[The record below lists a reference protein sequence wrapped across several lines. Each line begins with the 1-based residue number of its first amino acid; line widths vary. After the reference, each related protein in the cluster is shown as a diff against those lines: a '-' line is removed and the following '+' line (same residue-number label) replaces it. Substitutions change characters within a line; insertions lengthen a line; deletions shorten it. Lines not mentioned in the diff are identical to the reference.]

1 MENLIN
7 IKSNWKHCTLE
18 YLIKKYDA
26 SQDMSRAAVFEREV
40 YAAKEVSDW
49 KCIHRILFDL
59 RKEEDAPIFTG
70 MQAKYSD
77 DTAQMLETVKED
89 ILVQLKD
96 SIKILQT
103 QYLIQLLQANYLE
116 KLKQKRIKIEND
128 TTLEEEN
135 VDLPGM
141 ASIFTELMLTN
152 KESDELKNIRKILVD
167 WKNSITKSKYR
178 YKVMEWNINQAT
190 NKNGTNKLPNLLMK
204 EIIIQNPDILI
215 LTEFSFCENAS
226 EFFKKVFDE
235 RNYDY
240 YPKEK
245 TKNTK
250 NKQNEILIAWRREL
264 FDLCLDKCMYSVVT
278 FENNKPNFL
287 LVDLIEKKTRQ
298 ELVVAGV
305 RITMAENIP
314 VKGTEDEKKKAYQK
328 QANKRYKQMQ
338 YVYKQL
344 EKFARVIM
352 GGDFNNYRR
361 RTELKDWNIGRILC
375 DNQEY
380 KIYTP
385 KGQSIKEKKSIRGV
399 EYEFAEDHFVTKNC
413 EIDNEV
419 YDRCFVFRDEKYING
434 EDLSDW
440 NYLSGYPDH
449 AILIADLLL

>member
-1 MENLIN
+1 MSNLIN
-7 IKSNWKHCTLE
+7 IKSNWKHCTFE

-49 KCIHRILFDL
+49 KCIQRILSDL

-77 DTAQMLETVKED
+77 ETAQILEKVKED
-89 ILVQLKD
+89 ILFQLKD

-116 KLKQKRIKIEND
+116 KLKQKRIEIKND
-128 TTLEEEN
+128 TSFEEEN

-141 ASIFTELMLTN
+141 ASLFVELMLTN
-152 KESDELKNIRKILVD
+152 KDCDELKNIRKTLVD
-167 WKNSITKSKYR
+167 WKNSVTKLKYR

-190 NKNGTNKLPNLLMK
+190 NKYGMNKLPNLLMK

-226 EFFKKVFDE
+226 EFLKNVFDG

-245 TKNTK
+245 TENSKNE
-250 NKQNEILIAWRREL
+250 QNEILIAWRREL
-264 FDLCLDKCMYSVVT
+264 FDVCIDKCIYSIVT

-314 VKGTEDEKKKAYQK
+314 LNGTEDEKKKAYQI
-328 QANKRYKQMQ
+328 QAKKRYNQMQ

-344 EKFARVIM
+344 KNFDRVIM

-361 RTELKDWNIGRILC
+361 GTELKDWNIGRILC
-375 DNQEY
+375 DNKEY
-380 KIYTP
+380 RIYTP
-385 KGQSIKEKKSIRGV
+385 KGQSIKEKRSIRGE

-413 EIDNEV
+413 EIENEI
-419 YDRCFVFRDEKYING
+419 YDRCFVFRDRKYING

-440 NYLSGYPDH
+440 KYLSGYPDH
-449 AILIADLLL
+449 AILIGDLFF

>member
-1 MENLIN
+1 MRE
-7 IKSNWKHCTLE
+7 
-18 YLIKKYDA
+18 KYIE
-26 SQDMSRAAVFEREV
+26 QKLVREV
-40 YAAKEVSDW
+40 KKLGGLCEKWNSGSSGWPDRLVLLPDGKFGLVEVKASG
-49 KCIHRILFDL
+49 KKPRVLQEHRHDQL
-59 RKEEDAPIFTG
+59 R
-70 MQAKYSD
+70 S
-77 DTAQMLETVKED
+77 
-89 ILVQLKD
+89 
-96 SIKILQT
+96 
-103 QYLIQLLQANYLE
+103 
-116 KLKQKRIKIEND
+116 
-128 TTLEEEN
+128 
-135 VDLPGM
+135 
-141 ASIFTELMLTN
+141 
-152 KESDELKNIRKILVD
+152 
-167 WKNSITKSKYR
+167 
-178 YKVMEWNINQAT
+178 
-190 NKNGTNKLPNLLMK
+190 
-204 EIIIQNPDILI
+204 
-215 LTEFSFCENAS
+215 
-226 EFFKKVFDE
+226 
-235 RNYDY
+235 
-240 YPKEK
+240 
-245 TKNTK
+245 
-250 NKQNEILIAWRREL
+250 
-264 FDLCLDKCMYSVVT
+264 
-278 FENNKPNFL
+278 
-287 LVDLIEKKTRQ
+287 
-298 ELVVAGV
+298 GV

-385 KGQSIKEKKSIRGV
+385 KGQSIKEKKSIRGE